1 MLLRAVELV
10 VLCGA
15 AADGASK
22 ASSQASSRCCE
33 MRFEERAV
41 ATTVSGLAF
50 QQLAYYKDTSKHCTE
65 PRRGIARALSNAAK
79 LDVHIA
85 PTRSAQL
92 LRHKRASAARRRPT
106 NKHHAERSE
115 AITRSAGRQARAQT
129 PARRGDVEGVD
140 KTRITRRVI
149 SLCESR
155 SDGVSRRAT
164 S

>member
-22 ASSQASSRCCE
+22 ASSQACSRCCE

-41 ATTVSGLAF
+41 ATTVSRLLLSAAF

-79 LDVHIA
+79 LDI
-85 PTRSAQL
+85 
-92 LRHKRASAARRRPT
+92 
-106 NKHHAERSE
+106 
-115 AITRSAGRQARAQT
+115 
-129 PARRGDVEGVD
+129 
-140 KTRITRRVI
+140 RI
-149 SLCESR
+149 
-155 SDGVSRRAT
+155 
-164 S
+164 

>member
-22 ASSQASSRCCE
+22 ASSQACSRCCE

-41 ATTVSGLAF
+41 ATTVSRLLSF

-79 LDVHIA
+79 LDI
-85 PTRSAQL
+85 
-92 LRHKRASAARRRPT
+92 
-106 NKHHAERSE
+106 
-115 AITRSAGRQARAQT
+115 
-129 PARRGDVEGVD
+129 
-140 KTRITRRVI
+140 RI
-149 SLCESR
+149 
-155 SDGVSRRAT
+155 
-164 S
+164 